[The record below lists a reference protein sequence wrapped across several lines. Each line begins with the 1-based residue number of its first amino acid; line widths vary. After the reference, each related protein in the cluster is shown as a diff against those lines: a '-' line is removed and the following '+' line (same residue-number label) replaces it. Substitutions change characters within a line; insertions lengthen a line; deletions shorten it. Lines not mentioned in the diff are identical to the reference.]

1 MIWSG
6 RFIAVIQP
14 EFPSLEDLIFS
25 CINPKGN
32 KSHLDALA
40 ASASLNKCSLW
51 CVHGGQH
58 VVLACL
64 EPFVATLVLLT
75 VSKLKVL
82 HKHQPIE
89 RRGCNRKVTPI
100 NELFLS
106 LTRFFPPPKLAY
118 KVKCRVICIQQTHA
132 ADGVKGWG
140 QKVSEPL

>member
-51 CVHGGQH
+51 CV
-58 VVLACL
+58 
-64 EPFVATLVLLT
+64 EILT
-75 VSKLKVL
+75 SFM
-82 HKHQPIE
+82 E
-89 RRGCNRKVTPI
+89 ANM
-100 NELFLS
+100 LFL
-106 LTRFFPPPKLAY
+106 P
-118 KVKCRVICIQQTHA
+118 V
-132 ADGVKGWG
+132 
-140 QKVSEPL
+140 